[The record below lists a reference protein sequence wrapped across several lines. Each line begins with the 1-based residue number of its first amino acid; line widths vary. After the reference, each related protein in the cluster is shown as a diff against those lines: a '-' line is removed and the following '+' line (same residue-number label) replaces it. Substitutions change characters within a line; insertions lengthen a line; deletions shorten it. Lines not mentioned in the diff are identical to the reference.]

1 MNNFWQDFFT
11 FRKMVSITIIKFL
24 YILGLFLIT
33 LGGLGVLFQQ
43 PLAGIATLIIGNL
56 YWRIF
61 CELLILGFSIHQ
73 ELVKLNSKECFH

>member
-1 MNNFWQDFFT
+1 MNNSWQDFFT

-61 CELLILGFSIHQ
+61 CEALIIVFSIHQ
-73 ELVKLNSKECFH
+73 ELVKLNSK

>member
-1 MNNFWQDFFT
+1 
-11 FRKMVSITIIKFL
+11 MVSITIIKFL

-61 CELLILGFSIHQ
+61 CEALIIVFSIHQ
-73 ELVKLNSKECFH
+73 ELVKLNSK

>member
-24 YILGLFLIT
+24 YILGLFMIT
-33 LGGLGVLFQQ
+33 LGGLSGLFVE

-56 YWRIF
+56 FWRIF
-61 CELLILGFSIHQ
+61 CESLILVFSIHQ
-73 ELVKLNSKECFH
+73 ELVKLNSK